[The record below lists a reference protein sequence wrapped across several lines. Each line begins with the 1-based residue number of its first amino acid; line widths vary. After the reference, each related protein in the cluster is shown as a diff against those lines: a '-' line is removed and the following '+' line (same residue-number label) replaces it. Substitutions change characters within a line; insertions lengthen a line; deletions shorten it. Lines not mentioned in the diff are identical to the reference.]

1 MSTGATFQELTA
13 KTFVHVICGA
23 KTKQQQQQKGEKV
36 KQEKIAEQR
45 KKI

>member
-1 MSTGATFQELTA
+1 MSTGATFQELTS

-23 KTKQQQQQKGEKV
+23 KTKQQQQKGEKV